1 MNCLFPIILIKTSAP
16 SVPLNS
22 HYLLQDR
29 HQQAEREIVNPL
41 NEIHL
46 VGVGAEEH
54 GSDGEGRRV
63 AGHSD
68 VAHVVADRVDVHER
82 SSGGVHIGK
91 GTVRVRTVQDQQIEF
106 TLQ

>member
-1 MNCLFPIILIKTSAP
+1 MDS
-16 SVPLNS
+16 
-22 HYLLQDR
+22 LQ
-29 HQQAEREIVNPL
+29 EV
-41 NEIHL
+41 HL
-46 VGVGAEEH
+46 VGVGAKED
-54 GSDGEGRRV
+54 GSDGERRRV
-63 AGHSD
+63 SGHSD